1 MKSELKKIA
10 DVLRDKLNAIKMQG
24 YTDERLE
31 AAMDVFEEL
40 NHKLGGDA
48 PGSAIEIDNEELVD
62 DGTADGD

>member
-40 NHKLGGDA
+40 NRKLGGDA